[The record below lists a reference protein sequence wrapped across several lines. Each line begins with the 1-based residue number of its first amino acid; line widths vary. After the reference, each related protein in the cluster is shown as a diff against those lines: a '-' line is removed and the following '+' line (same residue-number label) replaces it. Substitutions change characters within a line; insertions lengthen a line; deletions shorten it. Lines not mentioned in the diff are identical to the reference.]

1 MRVAACH
8 PGKHGDA
15 LYALPTIRA
24 LALKHGCK
32 VDFYTSSYC
41 EPLRS
46 LFEAQECI
54 NRFIVSPTYVL
65 ERMDMGAQPYCVPVE
80 GEYEAVYQLGF
91 QGIPDRAIPDYIAS
105 EVGIEHAGVHYDLT
119 GAVDYVKEI
128 HSGEYYVLAPR
139 GETSFTPIF
148 REFIQASPISVIIIG
163 SGDDAKPFQDIAAT
177 ATTLSY
183 LDTAK
188 LIEGSSGFVG
198 IMSSQLVLANGFDI
212 PKVVV
217 HDGKSWDMRHVVRG
231 KFNRYPVNPEVS
243 DILELLSKEHYVSA
257 YCKTIDPKDYET
269 SDLFTHVDN
278 MVGIMDG
285 LYTTWGTEFRKWEY
299 GTALKALRENG
310 ARTVLDVGGGS
321 SMFAAA
327 ATWAGFDVTV
337 VDPDDY
343 VEMFKRQSDRIGKDL
358 PYVRQD
364 YFDYDAADQFDAVVC
379 LSVIEHVQ
387 NDVPFF
393 EKLLKYVTPGGILVL
408 TTDFDPNQ
416 KAHVYPSHL
425 RTYDAKTLLGMIE
438 VAKARGFEVFGAKPN
453 YKKFEPLIY
462 NLYSF
467 ASLVLKRVS

>member
-54 NRFIVSPTYVL
+54 NRFIVSPAYVL
-65 ERMDMGAQPYCVPVE
+65 ERMDMGAQPYYVPVE
-80 GEYEAVYQLGF
+80 GDYEAVYQLGF
-91 QGIPDRAIPDYIAS
+91 QGIPDRAIPDYIAY

-148 REFIQASPISVIIIG
+148 REFIQASPIPVIIIG

-243 DILELLSKEHYVSA
+243 DILELLLKEHYVSA

-310 ARTVLDVGGGS
+310 AKTVLDVGGGS

-327 ATWAGFDVTV
+327 ATWAGFEVTV

-343 VEMFKRQSDRIGKDL
+343 VDMFKRQSERVGQII
-358 PYVRQD
+358 PYIKTD
-364 YFDYDAADQFDAVVC
+364 FFHYSTGYKFDAVMC
-379 LSVIEHVQ
+379 ISTIEHVQ
-387 NDVPFF
+387 DDEKFF
-393 EKLLKYVTPGGILVL
+393 LKLLEHVNPDGLLVL
-408 TTDFDPNQ
+408 TTDFHPERS
-416 KAHVYPSHL
+416 APVYPSHL
-425 RTYDAKTLLGMIE
+425 RTYNAEALNHLIKL
-438 VAKARGFEVFGAKPN
+438 AKAEGFEVFGSKPN